1 MPLPPYE
8 VDRDESKASLALTTA
23 IGAIILGVLTFWF
36 VLQAFDMAIILFGPM
51 IGLAMLV
58 AAGFC
63 FYWLSKSDTKTEK
76 KSVRTAA
83 FILTV
88 LLVIPGMAAVAF
100 LAMGGGG
107 IYK

>member
-1 MPLPPYE
+1 
-8 VDRDESKASLALTTA
+8 
-23 IGAIILGVLTFWF
+23 
-36 VLQAFDMAIILFGPM
+36 
-51 IGLAMLV
+51 MLV

-88 LLVIPGMAAVAF
+88 LLVILGMAAVAF